1 MKHILQI
8 IILCLIIS
16 CKNSNLND
24 VVINCKTDQ
33 PGDVILIKVD
43 PFETMTDTTSIKN
56 GKFSFKKTL
65 TEQEWFKLKFL
76 SGLSVDL
83 ILQPREKV
91 DIRIIG
97 EKLNIQG
104 SPESEKLLKINK
116 KLKTLIT
123 FRDSITR
130 EVQQLRNDPQY
141 EQKLTLA
148 RDGFYNKLQN
158 HREFLKDF
166 IENNKNSKIA
176 LVALFQQY
184 GRSSYVLSIDED
196 LEDFE
201 KVIEN
206 MKINFPNS
214 PHLNILEEQVLKLKP
229 LAYGQTAP
237 DFTLPDLNNKNIQL
251 SSFKGKVVLIDFW
264 ASWCKPCRIEN
275 PKLVKLHDNYSQAG
289 FDILSVS
296 LDGTQRQRE
305 PRKAWVEAIEQD
317 NLSNFTHVSELNG
330 WGTKVRALY
339 NFSSIPYTI
348 LLDKEGRIAG
358 KNLKG
363 QDLENKIKELLK

>member
-1 MKHILQI
+1 MQI
-8 IILCLIIS
+8 
-16 CKNSNLND
+16 D
-24 VVINCKTDQ
+24 
-33 PGDVILIKVD
+33 
-43 PFETMTDTTSIKN
+43 ETHF
-56 GKFSFKKTL
+56 GK
-65 TEQEWFKLKFL
+65 
-76 SGLSVDL
+76 
-83 ILQPREKV
+83 I
-91 DIRIIG
+91 
-97 EKLNIQG
+97 
-104 SPESEKLLKINK
+104 LKINK
-116 KLKTLIT
+116 KLRTLIA

-158 HREFLKDF
+158 HRGFLKDF
-166 IENNKNSKIA
+166 VENNKNSKAA

-201 KVIEN
+201 KVVES

-214 PHLNILEEQVLKLKP
+214 PHLTILEEQVFKLKP
-229 LAYGQTAP
+229 LAYGQIAP
-237 DFTLPDLNNKNIQL
+237 NFTLPDLNNKSVQL

-275 PKLVKLHDNYSQAG
+275 PKLVKLHNNYFQAG
-289 FDILSVS
+289 FEILSVS
-296 LDGTQRQRE
+296 LDGTQRQKD
-305 PRKAWVEAIEQD
+305 PRKAWTEAIEQD

-339 NFSSIPYTI
+339 NLSSIPHTI
-348 LLDKEGRIAG
+348 LIDKEGRIAG